1 MRPVGQPPGPGKSGR
16 LRGGPVV
23 RTFGEGGGV
32 RERETL
38 MGEGC
43 CDGACLGRAFRG
55 RPLPGLRASK
65 GAEARPVGAGRG
77 DCGPGPAFLG
87 RGSAPKT
94 TIIPQFVYVSCTDAP
109 ALAPALRLRV

>member
-1 MRPVGQPPGPGKSGR
+1 MRPVGRPPGPGKSGR

-32 RERETL
+32 RRRASL
-38 MGEGC
+38 MGEGRRNA
-43 CDGACLGRAFRG
+43 ACRGRAFSGR
-55 RPLPGLRASK
+55 RPLGLRASK

-94 TIIPQFVYVSCTDAP
+94 TIIPRLVSILCTRRY